1 MLSSHSV
8 LAAGLVSEDNHERAD
23 GISVGDG
30 RNCPIF
36 HGLG

>member
-8 LAAGLVSEDNHERAD
+8 LAADLVSEDNGERAD

-30 RNCPIF
+30 RNGLIF